1 MIKKWKSLS
10 NPDRIKHVILY
21 LIGVGIMPLG
31 VVLTINAHLG
41 SGGYDALNF
50 AIAEKLGIN
59 TSIAIYSTA
68 FLVLILTAVIR
79 KGFPRFQTFISS
91 FLLGFFT
98 DVWKTALQNIE
109 GTTLASSV
117 IIMCI
122 GLVVISFA
130 VACYIISIFPTNPTD
145 DLIVALNEK
154 GWKIRWAKITLDVV
168 CVVLALILG
177 GEIGAGTIICT
188 FGLGPAID
196 IFHKLVMK
204 ACKFQPE
211 KT

>member
-1 MIKKWKSLS
+1 MS
-10 NPDRIKHVILY
+10 NPDKAKHVILY
-21 LIGVGIMPLG
+21 LIGVAIMPLG

-79 KGFPRFQTFISS
+79 RGFPRIRTFISS

-98 DVWKTALQNIE
+98 DVWKFALAGVE
-109 GTTLASSV
+109 GTTVASSAV
-117 IIMCI
+117 IMVV
-122 GLVVISFA
+122 GLIVISFA

-154 GWKIRWAKITLDVV
+154 GWKIRWAKIALDVT

-177 GEIGAGTIICT
+177 GEIGMGTIICT

-196 IFHKLVMK
+196 VFHKLVTK

-211 KT
+211 RVDS